1 MIAPSVLCV
10 IPARMGSTRV
20 PLKNIQYIDNDL
32 TLVQQALSCCDSYT
46 SCISTD
52 EPSYFYDYNAYTV
65 LRPSSLS
72 DSSAQ
77 VSTAVQHALLDA
89 EHHFK
94 CTFDIVVTLMPA
106 IASRSKFILSNMLS
120 HFIDNSDLSSSFTA
134 AVTHPWVW
142 KFSSDTSV
150 AQNSWFPYPQK
161 NSQDLPLYLVEHAS
175 IILNRRAV
183 VLSGSKW
190 VFPLSIHTLPSW
202 SVGLDID
209 TVDDLSQARHLYP
222 HMRHLLDKWQGANLY
237 ITDQSTLLPD
247 M

>member
-1 MIAPSVLCV
+1 MISTSVLCV

-20 PLKNIQYIDNDL
+20 PLKNIQHIDKDL
-32 TLVQQALSCCDSYT
+32 TLVQQALSCCDGHSA
-46 SCISTD
+46 CISTD
-52 EPSYFYDYNAYTV
+52 QPDYFSDYNTYIV
-65 LRPSSLS
+65 SRPAALS
-72 DSSAQ
+72 DSSAL

-89 EHHFK
+89 EQHYNR
-94 CTFDIVVTLMPA
+94 TFDIVATLMPA
-106 IASRSKFILSNMLS
+106 IASRSKYIFSNMLT
-120 HFIDNSDLSSSFTA
+120 HFNAHPNLASSFSA

-175 IILNRRAV
+175 IILNRREV
-183 VLSGSKW
+183 VLSGFKW
-190 VFPLSIHTLPSW
+190 LFPLSIHTLPSW

-209 TVDDLSQARHLYP
+209 SADDLYHARHLYP
-222 HMRHLLDKWQGANLY
+222 HMSQLLDKWQGSNLY
-237 ITDQSTLLPD
+237 LTNQSTFLPD